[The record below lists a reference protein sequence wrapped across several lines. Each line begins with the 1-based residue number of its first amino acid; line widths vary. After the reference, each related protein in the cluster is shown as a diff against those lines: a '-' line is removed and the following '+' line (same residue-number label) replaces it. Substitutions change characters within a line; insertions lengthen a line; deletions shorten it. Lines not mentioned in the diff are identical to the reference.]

1 MLSLCPQ
8 GLSPELGVRPRCPRQ
23 ALIEVDGDLRK
34 RWRGTDGLFGSM
46 GLCYMPLC
54 SGASMGIPK
63 VAMVHQHDLSSH
75 RTDRDRRALVSP
87 LEPRSDGFIG
97 TSPGRAVPTAC

>member
-46 GLCYMPLC
+46 RLGYIFLC
-54 SGASMGIPK
+54 SGASVGIMN
-63 VAMVHQHDLSSH
+63 A
-75 RTDRDRRALVSP
+75 ALVH
-87 LEPRSDGFIG
+87 EERFPRH
-97 TSPGRAVPTAC
+97 